1 LRKLLEDVL
10 RGLRGEP
17 GDRPATAYP
26 FGGKTHALVSLYH
39 IATNRDKLQD
49 FPELAT
55 LPNPGVVKLLPLLAL
70 ILVLVQESRLK
81 MAPF

>member
-17 GDRPATAYP
+17 GDRVLQLRTPLVV
-26 FGGKTHALVSLYH
+26 THALVSLYH
-39 IATNRDKLQD
+39 IATNRGKLQD

-55 LPNPGVVKLLPLLAL
+55 LPTLGL
-70 ILVLVQESRLK
+70 
-81 MAPF
+81 